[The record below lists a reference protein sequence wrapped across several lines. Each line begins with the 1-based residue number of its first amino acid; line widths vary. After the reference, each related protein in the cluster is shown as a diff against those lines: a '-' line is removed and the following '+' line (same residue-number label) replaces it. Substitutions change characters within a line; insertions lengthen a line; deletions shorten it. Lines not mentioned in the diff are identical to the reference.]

1 MNNSIEK
8 IQKHILKAR
17 REQNLY
23 KNSITPSS
31 NRNQC
36 LDDDDKQDSNLLV
49 VPIANMPR
57 TPGGE
62 TCQVS

>member
-1 MNNSIEK
+1 MNSFKKEQKPLYIKIPSNST
-8 IQKHILKAR
+8 
-17 REQNLY
+17 NLL
-23 KNSITPSS
+23 

-36 LDDDDKQDSNLLV
+36 HVDDDDKQDSNLLV

-62 TCQVS
+62 TCQVSWRI

>member
-1 MNNSIEK
+1 MSNHYI
-8 IQKHILKAR
+8 H
-17 REQNLY
+17 
-23 KNSITPSS
+23 

-36 LDDDDKQDSNLLV
+36 HIDDDKQDSNLLV
-49 VPIANMPR
+49 VPIASMPR